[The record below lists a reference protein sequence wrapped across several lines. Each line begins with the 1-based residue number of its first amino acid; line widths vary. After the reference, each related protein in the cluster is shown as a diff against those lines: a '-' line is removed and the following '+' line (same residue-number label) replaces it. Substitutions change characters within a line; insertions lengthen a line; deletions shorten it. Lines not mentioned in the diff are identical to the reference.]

1 VRKTL
6 AGLVAARDAAR
17 FVGRVVELIR
27 LEGLLTHDAPVNV
40 VLLHGP
46 GGVGKSALMREL
58 SRRAAARGATPVEV
72 EARGLAPLAEE
83 LDRALAPAMTARRPL
98 VLLDSWE
105 RLAALDGH
113 LRRHLLPRLPA
124 DALVV
129 IASRHAPGRSW
140 FSAGWDHVVLD
151 LPLSPLGADD
161 ADALLAVHGVTDA
174 GRRAAAVAWARGSPL
189 ALVLVADPSVAIP
202 AGPNADAPPAVVD
215 ALLRR
220 LLDSQPEGD
229 GRAVLAVAALARV
242 TTPALLAEVLPD
254 VDAARCFAWL
264 CEHPSAEPLGD
275 GVTLH
280 DLVGRTLRADLRGR
294 EPELERDL
302 RRRLVDALYA
312 RGAVDGL
319 LRLTLDLQHL
329 VQDPAIRWGF
339 AWDPSGKLRIDA
351 RRLGDADAIAARSG
365 RAARVWLADARRWF
379 DEAPERVTVI
389 RDEDDVI
396 AGYGI
401 AATPANAPA
410 FAAEDPVIGPRLRH
424 AARKVPGGA
433 AVVFRQAVDLTH
445 GTGANVTSLLGLAG
459 ILGSGLANPAAA
471 YLPIV
476 RGDAAAE
483 AFSAACGARPID
495 ELVVERAGVR
505 VECHNLDYGPG
516 GLLAFQ
522 HAAVYRELGLPPPAT
537 LPTLEEV
544 RQALRQLDTPALLGR
559 GPLAPATGTLDERA
573 AAVRARI
580 EQAVD
585 DEFGE
590 SVEDRQ
596 LRATLVRAY
605 LDPAASPE
613 QAAAEL
619 DLSRA
624 AYLRLLRAAVARVA
638 AHIATER
645 RLKGD

>member
-17 FVGRVVELIR
+17 FVGRAAELAR
-27 LEGLLTHDAPVNV
+27 LESLLAHDPPVNV
-40 VLLHGP
+40 VLLNGP

-58 SRRAAARGATPVEV
+58 ARRAAARAVTLVEV

-83 LDRALAPAMTARRPL
+83 LDRALEPAMTAQHPL

-129 IASRHAPGRSW
+129 VASRHAPGRSW

-151 LPLSPLGADD
+151 LPLSPLDAED
-161 ADALLAVHGVTDA
+161 ADSLLAVRGVQDA
-174 GRRAAAVAWARGSPL
+174 GRRAAAVAWAGGSPL
-189 ALVLVADPSVAIP
+189 ALVLAADPSVDIP
-202 AGPNADAPPAVVD
+202 DGPDAEAPPAVVD

-220 LLDSQPEGD
+220 LLDSQPDGD

-242 TTPALLAEVLPD
+242 TTPALLAAVLPG
-254 VDAARCFAWL
+254 VDAERGFAWL
-264 CEHPSAEPLGD
+264 CEHASAEPLGD

-280 DLVGRTLRADLRGR
+280 DLVGRALRADLRTR

-312 RGAVDGL
+312 LGAVDGL

-339 AWDPSGKLRIDA
+339 AWDPSGQLRIDA
-351 RRLGDADAIAARSG
+351 PRLGDADAIAARSG

-379 DEAPERVTVI
+379 DEAPDRVTVV
-389 RDEDDVI
+389 RNEEDVI
-396 AGYGI
+396 VGYGI

-410 FAAEDPVIGPRLRH
+410 FAAEDIVIGPRLRH

-445 GTGANVTSLLGLAG
+445 GAGANVTSLLGLAG

-476 RGDAAAE
+476 RGDSAAE

-544 RQALRQLDTPALLGR
+544 RQALRHLDTPALLAR
-559 GPLAPATGTLDERA
+559 GPLAPPTGTLDERA

-585 DEFGE
+585 DEFDE

-596 LRATLVRAY
+596 LRAALVRAY
-605 LDPAASPE
+605 LDPAASRE

-624 AYLRLLRAAVARVA
+624 AYLRRLRAAVARVA

>member
-1 VRKTL
+1 VRETL
-6 AGLVAARDAAR
+6 NGRVAARDAAR
-17 FVGRVVELIR
+17 FVGRAAELAR
-27 LEGLLTHDAPVNV
+27 LEGLVGDDRPVTV

-58 SRRAAARGATPVEV
+58 ARRAAARGATPVTV

-83 LDRALAPAMTARRPL
+83 LDQALAPAMTARRPL
-98 VLLDSWE
+98 VMLDSWE
-105 RLAALDGH
+105 RLEALDGH

-151 LPLSPLGADD
+151 LPLSPLDTDEAN
-161 ADALLAVHGVTDA
+161 ALLAIHGMQDPT
-174 GRRAAAVAWARGSPL
+174 RRAAAVAWAGGSPL
-189 ALVLVADPSVAIP
+189 ALVLVADGPADLP
-202 AGPNADAPPAVVD
+202 AGGDADVSPAVID
-215 ALLRR
+215 ALLQR
-220 LLDSQPEGD
+220 LLDVQPEGD

-242 TTPALLAEVLPD
+242 TTPALLATVLPD
-254 VDAARCFAWL
+254 VDAGRWFAWL
-264 CEHPSAEPLGD
+264 CEHPSAEPLDD

-280 DLVGRTLRADLRGR
+280 DVVARTLCADLRHR
-294 EPELERDL
+294 TPALERDL

-312 RGAVDGL
+312 RGSVDGL
-319 LRLTLDLQHL
+319 LRRTLDIQHL

-339 AWDPSGKLRIDA
+339 AWDPSSRLRIDTP
-351 RRLGDADAIAARSG
+351 RLGDPDAIAARSG

-379 DEAPERVTVI
+379 DEAPECVTVV

-410 FAAEDPVIGPRLRH
+410 FAAEDPIIGPRLRH

-445 GTGANVTSLLGLAG
+445 GSGASVTSLLGLAG
-459 ILGSGLANPAAA
+459 ILGSGLPNPAAA

-476 RGDAAAE
+476 LGDREAE

-522 HAAVYRELGLPPPAT
+522 HAAVYRELGLPPPTT

-544 RQALRQLDTPALLGR
+544 RQALRHLGSPALLAR
-559 GPLAPATGTLDERA
+559 GPLAPTTGTLEERA
-573 AAVRARI
+573 TAVRARI
-580 EQAVD
+580 ERAVD
-585 DEFGE
+585 ETFGE
-590 SVEDRQ
+590 SAEDRE
-596 LRATLVRAY
+596 LRDALVRGY
-605 LDPAASPE
+605 LDPAPDHE
-613 QAAAEL
+613 QAAAGL
-619 DLSRA
+619 HLSRA
-624 AYLRLLRAAVARVA
+624 AYFRRLRAAVARVA
-638 AHIATER
+638 GHIATER
-645 RLKGD
+645 RLEGR

>member
-1 VRKTL
+1 VHETL
-6 AGLVAARDAAR
+6 GVPGATRDAPR
-17 FVGRVVELIR
+17 FVGRAAELVR
-27 LEGLLTHDAPVNV
+27 LEGLVGDHPPVSV

-58 SRRAAARGATPVEV
+58 ARRAVARGAIPVEV

-140 FSAGWDHVVLD
+140 FGAGWDHVVLD
-151 LPLSPLGADD
+151 LPLGPMRSGEADT
-161 ADALLAVHGVTDA
+161 LLAVRGVKDPA
-174 GRRAAAVAWARGSPL
+174 RRAAAVAWAGGSPL
-189 ALVLVADPSVAIP
+189 ALVLA
-202 AGPNADAPPAVVD
+202 ADAPVDLPAKRDAEAPSSPGD

-220 LLDSQPEGD
+220 VLDSQPEGE

-242 TTPALLAEVLPD
+242 TTPALLAAVLPE
-254 VDAARCFAWL
+254 VDGERRFAWL
-264 CEHPSAEPLGD
+264 CDHAGVEPLGD

-280 DLVGRTLRADLRGR
+280 DLVGRMLRADLRGR
-294 EPELERDL
+294 TPKLDRDL
-302 RRRLVDALYA
+302 RRRVVDALYA
-312 RGAVDGL
+312 CGAVDGL
-319 LRLTLDLQHL
+319 LGLTLDLQHL

-339 AWDPSGKLRIDA
+339 AWDPSGRLRIDA
-351 RRLGDADAIAARSG
+351 PRAGDVDAIAARSG
-365 RAARVWLADARRWF
+365 RAACVWLADARRWF
-379 DEAPERVTVI
+379 DEAPDRVTVV

-410 FAAEDPVIGPRLRH
+410 FAAEDAVIGPRLRH

-445 GTGANVTSLLGLAG
+445 GSGDSVTSLLGLAG

-476 RGDAAAE
+476 RGDLAAE

-505 VECHNLDYGPG
+505 VECHSLDYGPG

-544 RQALRQLDTPALLGR
+544 RQALRHLDAPALLAR
-559 GPLAPATGTLDERA
+559 GPLAPATGTLEERA
-573 AAVRARI
+573 AAVRSRI
-580 EQAVD
+580 ERAVD
-585 DEFGE
+585 EAFDE
-590 SVEDRQ
+590 SAEDRG
-596 LRATLVRAY
+596 LRDVLVRAY
-605 LDPAASPE
+605 LDPAPSPE

-619 DLSRA
+619 HLSRA
-624 AYLRLLRAAVARVA
+624 AYLRRQRVAVARVA
-638 AHIATER
+638 AHIATRR
-645 RLKGD
+645 RLTGD